1 MDIESTDPMET
12 SKVKPKMRLNR
23 KKAVNFVFWVKS
35 LSLVKTKVE

>member
-23 KKAVNFVFWVKS
+23 KKAVNFVF
-35 LSLVKTKVE
+35 